1 MAFLGP
7 APLLRSML
15 RTQQPESARNL
26 GFDPRNDMDVK
37 EARRS
42 HRTAQFA
49 LAATRQALTDA
60 EITIDPTNA
69 ENISVVMNTGGGG
82 MGLAEEGTHLLM
94 SGGPRKI
101 GPFLLPMMM
110 PNAVACQVSIAI
122 GAKGPVHT
130 SIACAS
136 GNYALL
142 EAMHMLQREE
152 AEVILAGGPSL
163 C

>member
-1 MAFLGP
+1 
-7 APLLRSML
+7 ML

-49 LAATRQALTDA
+49 LAATTRQALTDA
-60 EITIDPTNA
+60 EITVDPTNA
-69 ENISVVMNTGGGG
+69 ENISVVMNTGGGD

-122 GAKGPVHT
+122 GAKGPVLT
-130 SIACAS
+130 STLVGTS
-136 GNYALL
+136 GNYTVL